1 MCHTYRNIKRSE
13 KMDLKRE
20 IGEELKERFSLV
32 AGRVASIKDEETVD
46 EKFRDYFIKAADYV
60 SFINSVFKLVAD
72 GSYRDMSVEE
82 LKEINDRNYDDIRP
96 DNYNS
101 SYANPVYAVE
111 KCGMEYGQY
120 LCELM
125 VKLRSMFAYALQYRV
140 EEIVVI
146 EELFVEIY
154 NIFESSELS
163 ASAIKDAMYWFES
176 DYQDLFLDY
185 QIRSIV
191 DDSLTF
197 YKDIVMKSDL
207 NDLRYLYSYG
217 LNITE
222 NEIKIAQF
230 LNSRSDKEIEDMAS
244 TCTEGF
250 VRGFKL
256 GRKDLSKKSTVNI
269 YFAAGFEKMVRAV
282 INQLKALGLTAIIR
296 QSGMSSTP
304 ANKQYDFDHKF
315 SQGIV
320 LDNGLVDRKLTVA
333 KVSFEKYKE
342 LADKMAG
349 PIAIETFGEKPFT
362 PESKNEAVKLSE
374 KQQKLQ
380 ASFQNGWVQVYHQY
394 IKGDETSFTI
404 IAYPIPEIGE
414 NFEEI
419 FADTIKINTLDE
431 KLYCQ
436 IQTDIINALDKA
448 QYVHVKGKG
457 KNKTDLKV
465 MMQTLKDP
473 SKETLF
479 ENCLA
484 DVNIPLGEV
493 FTSPKLTGTEG
504 VLNVSEVYLN
514 DLKYIDLSVT
524 FKDGKISEYTCRNFD
539 DEAENKRFIKEN
551 LLFNHETLPIGE
563 FAIGTNTTAYVIGKK
578 YDIVYKLPILIVEK
592 MGPHFAVGDTCYSFE
607 EDSVTYNPDGKAIV
621 ARENECSA
629 LRHTD
634 MDKAYFGCHTDITIP
649 YEELLDISAYTAQG
663 EKITIISDGRFVLPG
678 TEKLNEAFMNSA
690 E

>member
-1 MCHTYRNIKRSE
+1 MEFNNQVN
-13 KMDLKRE
+13 
-20 IGEELKERFSLV
+20 EELVERFNLV
-32 AGRVASIKDEETVD
+32 AERVEAIKGETTVP
-46 EKFRDYFIKAADYV
+46 ERYRDYFVKAAEYI
-60 SFINSVFKLVAD
+60 SFVNGVLKLVD
-72 GSYRDMSVEE
+72 NGSYRELSIDE
-82 LKEINDRNYDDIRP
+82 LKEINDRNYDDIRL
-96 DNYNS
+96 DNYGNS
-101 SYANPVYAVE
+101 YTNPSCAVE
-111 KCGMEYGQY
+111 KCGEEYGQY
-120 LCELM
+120 LCELLT
-125 VKLRSMFAYALQYRV
+125 KLRTTFLYAVQGRV
-140 EEIVVI
+140 EEIVVL

-154 NIFESSELS
+154 NIFESEELS
-163 ASAIKDAMYWFES
+163 VAAVKDAVYWFES

-191 DDSLTF
+191 DDGLTF
-197 YKDIVMKSDL
+197 YKDIVMESDL
-207 NDLRYLYSYG
+207 SDLRYLYWYG
-217 LNITE
+217 LNVSE
-222 NEIKIAQF
+222 NEIKIAKF
-230 LNSRSDKEIEDMAS
+230 LNTRSEEQLEDMAS

-250 VRGFKL
+250 VRGFEL

-269 YFAAGFEKMVRAV
+269 YYAIGFERMVKKV
-282 INQLKALGLTAIIR
+282 IEQLHKLGLKAIIR
-296 QSGMSSTP
+296 QSGVSTTE
-304 ANKQYDFDHKF
+304 ANKQYKFDHKF
-315 SQGIV
+315 DSGLY
-320 LDNGLVDRKLTVA
+320 LDNGFVDRKLTVA

-342 LADKMAG
+342 LAEKMAG

-362 PESKNEAVKLSE
+362 PEAKKDAIKLSE

-380 ASFQNGWVQVYHQY
+380 ASFQNSWVQVYHQY

-404 IAYPIPEIGE
+404 IAYPIPEIGD
-414 NFEEI
+414 NFEDI
-419 FADTIKINTLDE
+419 FADTIKINTLDQ
-431 KLYCQ
+431 KLYGQ
-436 IQTDIINALDKA
+436 IQTDIINTLDKA

-457 KNKTDLKV
+457 SNRTDIKV

-514 DLKYIDLSVT
+514 DLKYVDLSVT
-524 FKDGKISEYTCRNFD
+524 FKDGKIVDYNCKNFD
-539 DEAENKRFIKEN
+539 NEEDNKRFIKEN
-551 LLFNHETLPIGE
+551 LLYNHATLPIGE

-607 EDSVTYNPDGKAIV
+607 EEAKTYNPDGKEIV
-621 ARENECSA
+621 AKENECSL

-634 MDKAYFGCHTDITIP
+634 MEKAYFGCHTDITIP
-649 YEELLDISAYTAQG
+649 YEELLDISAYTADG

-678 TEKLNEAFMNSA
+678 TERLNDAFNG
-690 E
+690 

>member
-1 MCHTYRNIKRSE
+1 MEFNNQVN
-13 KMDLKRE
+13 
-20 IGEELKERFSLV
+20 EELVERFNLV
-32 AGRVASIKDEETVD
+32 AERVEAIKGETTVH
-46 EKFRDYFIKAADYV
+46 ERYRDYFVKAAEYI
-60 SFINSVFKLVAD
+60 SFVNGILERVDN
-72 GSYRDMSVEE
+72 GSYRELSIDE

-96 DNYNS
+96 DNYGNS
-101 SYANPVYAVE
+101 YTNPSCAVE
-111 KCGMEYGQY
+111 KCGEEYGQY
-120 LCELM
+120 LCELLT
-125 VKLRSMFAYALQYRV
+125 KLRTTFLYAVQGRV
-140 EEIVVI
+140 EEIVVL

-154 NIFESSELS
+154 NIFESEELS
-163 ASAIKDAMYWFES
+163 VAAVKDAVYWFES

-191 DDSLTF
+191 DDGLTF
-197 YKDIVMKSDL
+197 YKDIVMESDL
-207 NDLRYLYSYG
+207 SDLRYLYWYG
-217 LNITE
+217 LNVSE
-222 NEIKIAQF
+222 NEIKIAKF
-230 LNSRSDKEIEDMAS
+230 LNTRSEEQLEDMAS

-250 VRGFKL
+250 VRGFEL

-269 YFAAGFEKMVRAV
+269 YYAIGFERMVKKV
-282 INQLKALGLTAIIR
+282 IEQLHKLGLKAIIR
-296 QSGMSSTP
+296 QSGVSTTE
-304 ANKQYDFDHKF
+304 ANKQYKFDHKF
-315 SQGIV
+315 DSGLY
-320 LDNGLVDRKLTVA
+320 LDNGFVDRKLTVA

-342 LADKMAG
+342 LAEKMAG

-362 PESKNEAVKLSE
+362 PEAKKDAIKLSE

-380 ASFQNGWVQVYHQY
+380 ASFQNSWVQVYHQY

-404 IAYPIPEIGE
+404 IAYPIPEIGD
-414 NFEEI
+414 NFEDI
-419 FADTIKINTLDE
+419 FADTIKINTLDQ
-431 KLYCQ
+431 KLYGQ
-436 IQTDIINALDKA
+436 IQTDIINTLDKA

-457 KNKTDLKV
+457 SNRTDIKV

-514 DLKYIDLSVT
+514 DLKYVDLSVT
-524 FKDGKISEYTCRNFD
+524 FKDGKIVDYNCKNFD
-539 DEAENKRFIKEN
+539 NEEDNKRFIKEN
-551 LLFNHETLPIGE
+551 LLYNHATLPIGE

-607 EDSVTYNPDGKAIV
+607 EEAKTYNPDGKEIV
-621 ARENECSA
+621 AKENECSL

-634 MDKAYFGCHTDITIP
+634 MEKAYFGCHTDITIP
-649 YEELLDISAYTAQG
+649 YEELLDISAYTADG

-678 TEKLNEAFMNSA
+678 TERLNDAFNG
-690 E
+690 

>member
-1 MCHTYRNIKRSE
+1 MEFNNQVN
-13 KMDLKRE
+13 
-20 IGEELKERFSLV
+20 EELVERFNLV
-32 AGRVASIKDEETVD
+32 AERVEAIKGETTVH
-46 EKFRDYFIKAADYV
+46 ERYRDYFVKAAEYI
-60 SFINSVFKLVAD
+60 SFVNGVLKLVD
-72 GSYRDMSVEE
+72 NGSYRELSIDE
-82 LKEINDRNYDDIRP
+82 LKEINDRNYDDIRL
-96 DNYNS
+96 DNYGNS
-101 SYANPVYAVE
+101 YTNPSCAVE
-111 KCGMEYGQY
+111 KCGEEYGQY
-120 LCELM
+120 LCELLT
-125 VKLRSMFAYALQYRV
+125 KLRTTFLYAVQGRV
-140 EEIVVI
+140 EEIVVL

-154 NIFESSELS
+154 NIFESEELS
-163 ASAIKDAMYWFES
+163 VAAVKDAVYWFES

-191 DDSLTF
+191 DDGLTF
-197 YKDIVMKSDL
+197 YKDIVMESDL
-207 NDLRYLYSYG
+207 SDLRYLYWYG
-217 LNITE
+217 LNVSE
-222 NEIKIAQF
+222 NEIKIAKF
-230 LNSRSDKEIEDMAS
+230 LNTRSEEQLEDMAS

-250 VRGFKL
+250 VRGFEL

-269 YFAAGFEKMVRAV
+269 YYAIGFERMVKKV
-282 INQLKALGLTAIIR
+282 IEQLHKLGLKAIIR
-296 QSGMSSTP
+296 QSGVSTTE
-304 ANKQYDFDHKF
+304 ANKQYKFDHKF
-315 SQGIV
+315 DSGLY
-320 LDNGLVDRKLTVA
+320 LDNGFVDRKLTVA

-342 LADKMAG
+342 LAEKMAG

-362 PESKNEAVKLSE
+362 PEAKKDAIKLSE

-380 ASFQNGWVQVYHQY
+380 ASFQNSWVQVYHQY

-404 IAYPIPEIGE
+404 IAYPIPEIGD
-414 NFEEI
+414 NFEDI
-419 FADTIKINTLDE
+419 FADTIKINTLDQ
-431 KLYCQ
+431 KLYGQ
-436 IQTDIINALDKA
+436 IQTDIINTLDKA

-457 KNKTDLKV
+457 SNRTDIKV

-514 DLKYIDLSVT
+514 DLKYVDLSVT
-524 FKDGKISEYTCRNFD
+524 FKDGKIVDYNCKNFD
-539 DEAENKRFIKEN
+539 NEEDNKRFIKEN
-551 LLFNHETLPIGE
+551 LLYNHATLPIGE

-607 EDSVTYNPDGKAIV
+607 EEAKTYNPDGKEIV
-621 ARENECSA
+621 AKENECSL

-634 MDKAYFGCHTDITIP
+634 MEKAYFGCHTDITIP
-649 YEELLDISAYTAQG
+649 YEELLDISAYTADG

-678 TEKLNEAFMNSA
+678 TERLNDAFNG
-690 E
+690 